1 MAEKSIYKDEYKA
14 ALQVLRTLRQEAAER
29 EGGTLTQAEFAK
41 RVGRTQTFVSAAER
55 GTTRLDAVQL
65 QAWCYACGA
74 TLEEWG
80 RRMDEALKPY
90 LKQQQPKPKA
100 STKTKPKAKSKLKRS
115 AS

>member
-29 EGGTLTQAEFAK
+29 EGGGLTQAEFAK
-41 RVGRTQTFVSAAER
+41 RIGRTQTFVSAAER

-65 QAWCYACGA
+65 QAWVYACGA

-90 LKQQQPKPKA
+90 LRQQQPRPKA
-100 STKTKPKAKSKLKRS
+100 ATKPKTKAKPKRS

>member
-29 EGGTLTQAEFAK
+29 EGGVTQTEFAK
-41 RVGRTQTFVSAAER
+41 RIGRTQTFVSAAER

-74 TLEEWG
+74 TLQEWG

-90 LKQQQPKPKA
+90 LKQHQPKAATKA
-100 STKTKPKAKSKLKRS
+100 KPKLKAKPKPKRS

>member
-14 ALQVLRTLRQEAAER
+14 ALQVLRTLRQLAAQR
-29 EGGTLTQAEFAK
+29 EGGALTQAEFAK
-41 RVGRTQTFVSAAER
+41 RIGRTQTFVSAAER

-90 LKQQQPKPKA
+90 LKQHAPKPKP
-100 STKTKPKAKSKLKRS
+100 TTKPKAKPKRS